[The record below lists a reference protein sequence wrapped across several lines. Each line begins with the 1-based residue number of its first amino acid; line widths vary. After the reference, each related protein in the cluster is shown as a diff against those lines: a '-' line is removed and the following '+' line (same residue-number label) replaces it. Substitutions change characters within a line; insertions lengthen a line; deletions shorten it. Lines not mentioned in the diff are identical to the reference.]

1 MNAVGHQRLV
11 PWLVGACGVTG
22 AALLVF
28 LAGVGRQVSWNDV
41 PVAPEEATHTARA
54 AVMPQTM
61 PLASFAEVWQRPLFA
76 ADRKPGAVA
85 SSTDSISLGDLQL
98 TGIILTP
105 TLKMA
110 LLRSTS
116 GDKQVRV
123 KEGAALPDGRWTL
136 ATLGPRSA
144 TFDNGGERKE
154 LTLVTARPDALAK
167 PAENTPAE
175 GQRPPIAG
183 QMVPNAEGSPEN
195 RTAEAPPQ
203 PPPPSDDPGSEAAQR
218 RARID
223 ALRAAVQ
230 RRRAEQQATQQQQV
244 PEGVR

>member
-22 AALLVF
+22 AALLVC
-28 LAGVGRQVSWNDV
+28 LAGVGRHVSWNDT
-41 PVAPEEATHTARA
+41 PVAPEEAAHAARA

-85 SSTDSISLGDLQL
+85 SSTDSVSLGDLQL

-110 LLRSTS
+110 LFRSTS

-167 PAENTPAE
+167 APENAAD
-175 GQRPPIAG
+175 GQHPQIAG
-183 QMVPNAEGSPEN
+183 QPPAAAQAGPDNRAVEN
-195 RTAEAPPQ
+195 PPQ
-203 PPPPSDDPGSEAAQR
+203 PPPPGDDPGSEAAQR

>member
-1 MNAVGHQRLV
+1 MNAVGHQRLA
-11 PWLVGACGVTG
+11 PWLVGACAVTG

-28 LAGVGRQVSWNDV
+28 LAGVGRHVAWNDV
-41 PVAPEEATHTARA
+41 PGAAEEAHAAHA
-54 AVMPQTM
+54 AVMPETM

-85 SSTDSISLGDLQL
+85 ATGDTVSLGDLQL

-110 LLRSTS
+110 LFRSTS

-167 PAENTPAE
+167 SPENAAA
-175 GQRPPIAG
+175 GQQPPIAG
-183 QMVPNAEGSPEN
+183 QPPAAVEAGPDTRTVEN
-195 RTAEAPPQ
+195 PPQ
-203 PPPPSDDPGSEAAQR
+203 PPPSDDPGSEAAQR

>member
-1 MNAVGHQRLV
+1 MNAVGQQRLT
-11 PWLVGACGVTG
+11 PWLVGACAVTG
-22 AALLVF
+22 AALLVLF
-28 LAGVGRQVSWNDV
+28 AGVGRHAAWNDV
-41 PVAPEEATHTARA
+41 PGPQEEAHATRSTVVTRE
-54 AVMPQTM
+54 TM
-61 PLASFAEVWQRPLFA
+61 PLTSFAEVWQRPLFA
-76 ADRKPGAVA
+76 ADRKPGPVATADAV
-85 SSTDSISLGDLQL
+85 SLGDLQL

-105 TLKMA
+105 GLKMA
-110 LLRSTS
+110 LLRSSS

-167 PAENTPAE
+167 PETNNAEA
-175 GQRPPIAG
+175 QRPANPGVAVDNGTDARIVQNPA
-183 QMVPNAEGSPEN
+183 QP
-195 RTAEAPPQ
+195 TPPG
-203 PPPPSDDPGSEAAQR
+203 DDPGSEAAQR

-230 RRRAEQQATQQQQV
+230 RRRAEQQATQQQQA

>member
-1 MNAVGHQRLV
+1 MGTCAVS
-11 PWLVGACGVTG
+11 G

-28 LAGVGRQVSWNDV
+28 LAGVGRHVAWNDV
-41 PVAPEEATHTARA
+41 PGAAEEAHAARA
-54 AVMPQTM
+54 ALMPETM

-85 SSTDSISLGDLQL
+85 ATGDTVSLGDLQL

-110 LLRSTS
+110 LFRSTS

-167 PAENTPAE
+167 APENAPAE
-175 GQRPPIAG
+175 GQQPP
-183 QMVPNAEGSPEN
+183 PNAQASPDN
-195 RTAEAPPQ
+195 RTAENPPQ
-203 PPPPSDDPGSEAAQR
+203 PPPPGDDPGSEAAQR

>member
-1 MNAVGHQRLV
+1 MNAVGHQRLA
-11 PWLVGACGVTG
+11 PWLVGACAVTG

-28 LAGVGRQVSWNDV
+28 LAGVGRHVTWNDV
-41 PVAPEEATHTARA
+41 PGAPEEAHAAHA
-54 AVMPQTM
+54 AVMPETM
-61 PLASFAEVWQRPLFA
+61 PLTSFAEVWQRPLFA

-85 SSTDSISLGDLQL
+85 ASADTVSLGDLQL

-154 LTLVTARPDALAK
+154 LNLVTARPDALAK
-167 PAENTPAE
+167 APENAAAESP
-175 GQRPPIAG
+175 RPPIAG
-183 QMVPNAEGSPEN
+183 QLVPNAEGSPEN
-195 RTAEAPPQ
+195 RTAATPPQ
-203 PPPPSDDPGSEAAQR
+203 PSPPADEPGSEAAQR

-230 RRRAEQQATQQQQV
+230 RRRAEQQATQQQQA

>member
-11 PWLVGACGVTG
+11 PWLVGACGVAG
-22 AALLVF
+22 AALLVC
-28 LAGVGRQVSWNDV
+28 LAGVGRHVSWNDV
-41 PVAPEEATHTARA
+41 PVAPEEVAHAARA

-85 SSTDSISLGDLQL
+85 TSTDSISLGDLQL

-136 ATLGPRSA
+136 ATLGSRSA
-144 TFDNGGERKE
+144 TFDNGGERKQ

-167 PAENTPAE
+167 APENAAVGGP
-175 GQRPPIAG
+175 QSPIAG
-183 QMVPNAEGSPEN
+183 QQPAAV
-195 RTAEAPPQ
+195 EAGPDSRVVETPSQPQ
-203 PPPPSDDPGSEAAQR
+203 PPGDDPGSEAAQR

>member
-1 MNAVGHQRLV
+1 MNAVGHQRLA
-11 PWLVGACGVTG
+11 PWLAGACAVTG

-28 LAGVGRQVSWNDV
+28 LAGVGRHVTWNDM
-41 PVAPEEATHTARA
+41 PGAAEEAHAARA
-54 AVMPQTM
+54 AVMPETM
-61 PLASFAEVWQRPLFA
+61 PMTSFAEVWQRPLFA
-76 ADRKPGAVA
+76 ADRKPGVVA
-85 SSTDSISLGDLQL
+85 ATGDTVSLGDLQL

-167 PAENTPAE
+167 AAENGPAD
-175 GQRPPIAG
+175 GQRPPVAG

-203 PPPPSDDPGSEAAQR
+203 PPTDDPGSEAAQR

>member
-1 MNAVGHQRLV
+1 MNAVGQQRLT
-11 PWLVGACGVTG
+11 PWLVGTCVVTG

-28 LAGVGRQVSWNDV
+28 LAGVGRHVAWNDV
-41 PVAPEEATHTARA
+41 PGTPEEARA
-54 AVMPQTM
+54 VHGAVMPQTM
-61 PLASFAEVWQRPLFA
+61 PLTSFAEVWQRPLFA

-85 SSTDSISLGDLQL
+85 ATSDTVSLGDLQL

-123 KEGAALPDGRWTL
+123 KEGTALPDGRWTL
-136 ATLGPRSA
+136 TTLGPRSA
-144 TFDNGGERKE
+144 TFDNGGERKD

-167 PAENTPAE
+167 PAENAAADA
-175 GQRPPIAG
+175 QRPPIAG
-183 QMVPNAEGSPEN
+183 QPPANTEHAPDN
-195 RTAEAPPQ
+195 RTAQ
-203 PPPPSDDPGSEAAQR
+203 NPPPPGDDPGSEAAQR

-230 RRRAEQQATQQQQV
+230 RRRAEQAAQQQQV

>member
-1 MNAVGHQRLV
+1 MNAVGHQRLA
-11 PWLVGACGVTG
+11 PWLAGACAVTG

-28 LAGVGRQVSWNDV
+28 LAGVGRHVTWNDV
-41 PVAPEEATHTARA
+41 PVAPEEAAHAARA
-54 AVMPQTM
+54 AEMPQTM

-85 SSTDSISLGDLQL
+85 SSSDTVSLGDLQL

-110 LLRSTS
+110 LFRSTS

-175 GQRPPIAG
+175 GPRPPIAG

-195 RTAEAPPQ
+195 RTAETPPQ
-203 PPPPSDDPGSEAAQR
+203 PPPPGDDPGSEAAQR

>member
-1 MNAVGHQRLV
+1 MNAVGHQRLA
-11 PWLVGACGVTG
+11 PWLVGACAVTG

-28 LAGVGRQVSWNDV
+28 LAGVGRHVTWNDV
-41 PVAPEEATHTARA
+41 PVAPEEAAHAARA

-85 SSTDSISLGDLQL
+85 ASTDSISLGDLQL

-110 LLRSTS
+110 LFRSTS

-167 PAENTPAE
+167 APENAAAD
-175 GQRPPIAG
+175 GQQPPIAG
-183 QMVPNAEGSPEN
+183 QPPANVQAGPDNRVIEN
-195 RTAEAPPQ
+195 PPQ
-203 PPPPSDDPGSEAAQR
+203 PPPPNDDPGSEAAQR

>member
-1 MNAVGHQRLV
+1 MNAVGHQRLA
-11 PWLVGACGVTG
+11 PWLAGACAVTG

-28 LAGVGRQVSWNDV
+28 LAGVGRQVAWNDV
-41 PVAPEEATHTARA
+41 PGAAEEARAARA
-54 AVMPQTM
+54 AVMPETM

-85 SSTDSISLGDLQL
+85 ATGDTVSLGDLQL

-110 LLRSTS
+110 LFRSTS

-167 PAENTPAE
+167 APENAPAE
-175 GQRPPIAG
+175 GQRPPVAG

-195 RTAEAPPQ
+195 RTAENPPQ
-203 PPPPSDDPGSEAAQR
+203 PPPPGDDPGSEAAQR